1 MMAQEGRG
9 GAVEVL
15 GFGNKCNDICVMVIV
30 SGMVFVSS
38 FMG

>member
-1 MMAQEGRG
+1 MTEQEGRG

-15 GFGNKCNDICVMVIV
+15 GFGNKCNEICVMVIV
-30 SGMVFVSS
+30 SGMVFVSI